1 MRNRIGTEPM
11 TEAEALQLADKP
23 DWWMGPDRRQDQMRT
38 LREALALAHRYG
50 ERAFLF
56 RAGGFGAAAI
66 WLSAAD
72 VARLNEKLQNKA
84 EAA

>member
-1 MRNRIGTEPM
+1 M
-11 TEAEALQLADKP
+11 TDAELLQLADKP

-38 LREALALAHRYG
+38 LRQAVALAERYG

-66 WLSAAD
+66 WLSASD
-72 VARLNEKLQNKA
+72 VSRLNTLLA
-84 EAA
+84 REACAA

>member
-1 MRNRIGTEPM
+1 M
-11 TEAEALQLADKP
+11 TDAEALQIADKL

-38 LREALALAHRYG
+38 LRTALALTERYG

-56 RAGGFGAAAI
+56 RAGGFGASAI

-72 VARLNEKLQNKA
+72 VVRVNALLASQVQ
-84 EAA
+84 AA